1 MSYSKGIFW
10 LDDCRIPTDEMLGR
24 EQKSS
29 HNYAMLQ
36 GGYNDGFWDNTKGLG
51 RFTPNLLVC
60 DDMLNDGIIHKS
72 GKVKPHH
79 KRNKT
84 MGEYQGN
91 AYGKFNNV
99 SPDLNYDAYYG
110 DKGSNSR
117 YYSLDLWFNK
127 MINNL

>member
-60 DDMLNDGIIHKS
+60 DDMLNDGSESIGFS
-72 GKVKPHH
+72 GGGGAIRFAGAV
-79 KRNKT
+79 
-84 MGEYQGN
+84 G
-91 AYGKFNNV
+91 GKK
-99 SPDLNYDAYYG
+99 LNDYNYYG

-127 MINNL
+127 MVDEL